1 MSKEE
6 IKHCPR
12 CGGAAKIKYEA
23 PYTWVQCKKCKMQGN
38 KIPDYGAEERDP
50 ESRALAIEDWNN
62 LE

>member
-6 IKHCPR
+6 IHHCPK

-23 PYTWVQCKKCKMQGN
+23 PYTWVQCKKCKFCGE
-38 KIPDYGAEERDP
+38 KIPDYGTEERDV
-50 ESRALAIEDWNN
+50 ESRAAAIEDWNS